1 MAGAVPRSRAR
12 HNFVEIVMRVLLAPL
27 LALALAMPALA
38 QADAKRGEML
48 YTSRCGACHSIQNN
62 RTGPKHLG
70 VVGRKAGSVP
80 GFEYSPAL
88 KKAKFVWTEK
98 QIDKWLQGPSKL
110 VKGTAMAFTV
120 PVAADRAAIIA
131 YLKVA
136 K

>member
-1 MAGAVPRSRAR
+1 
-12 HNFVEIVMRVLLAPL
+12 MRILFAT
-27 LALALAMPALA
+27 AMIAAASPALA
-38 QADAKRGEML
+38 QADPKRGETL
-48 YTSRCGACHSIQNN
+48 YTSRCGACHSIQHN
-62 RTGPKHLG
+62 RTGPKHAG

-98 QIDKWLQGPSKL
+98 QLDKWLQGPAKL
-110 VKGTAMAFTV
+110 VPGTAMAFTV
-120 PVAADRAAIIA
+120 SAPADRAAIIA